1 MTTSIYALVSEICGL
16 LKSTNK
22 HIFKGRENFS
32 GSDQLPPF
40 ILLFGRES
48 KTPSDSEAARG
59 RLWGQSS
66 ARLESS
72 GMDLVRGKVR
82 WSRTEPRR
90 GREAAD
96 GEQGRILLT
105 EAQAPR
111 RQQPKG
117 HSSKP
122 RRKIPGFLRRLRR
135 NKEPQNVCEMET
147 SKDFQ
152 HLVQKGQF
160 LEAYESLSVLAQEG
174 QDCGPQFEALAQGM
188 WRVVQQA
195 LQGAGHSQELEAVL
209 DTVEATTLL
218 DDGNAAWG
226 GQLGRLL
233 RMDAEARVPTLKPGD
248 QLGPFLEKLD
258 KAVRQGLGS
267 PRASQLGTRLW
278 ETYRTCFQEVLC
290 SRLWG
295 LTTGPCGADL
305 KSCLQLY
312 TWGKTACFLRPG
324 ETLLN
329 APPAA
334 QEPTAG
340 HLLDPIMMF
349 VTWMSQTQEK
359 LVGMIQ
365 EKVEAALEKVL
376 ICDRKQWAQF
386 SRPKT
391 FLEISQLLEANTK
404 AVQHLGPSITS
415 QVQAV
420 VLKTFSTFLN
430 RYKVEAVGFLQRNA
444 TAGAFPEV
452 HVLENCCILRE
463 TWQNLSQAHVPPED
477 LGPAVQGAIHFI
489 EDHSRD
495 HLVPRV
501 RALCQSQLRAHFGS
515 KDKDLVHAL
524 QSLWQGLEG
533 CPRLH
538 SSPLYEV
545 GGGFGGDW
553 LAGGHPEKLKQVP
566 LKLGGWGFDIPGG
579 GDRPPTDPCWRS
591 LSSSRPPPVPKGAP
605 LRPVRPCPGTAFTR
619 ASLSC
624 LFWGSRALCEVCTW
638 WSLGSTSRPW
648 PLTSGRWSPGSGTAS
663 GFRWRWTS
671 RSWMT
676 SSGGMG
682 GPAWPAQ
689 RSPSWRSSSSV
700 RTRAGRLW
708 RTGWPPSGTSSRVI

>member
-324 ETLLN
+324 RETLLN

-538 SSPLYEV
+538 SSPLYESIMRSLHMV
-545 GGGFGGDW
+545 VFGEYLQA
-553 LAGGHPEKLKQVP
+553 LATHLRTLEPRKWDSLRLQVEMDIKKLDDIFRRHGAGP
-566 LKLGGWGFDIPGG
+566 LQLRGPGG
-579 GDRPPTDPCWRS
+579 GSEGKTLLLLLLLMPQLCTR
-591 LSSSRPPPVPKGAP
+591 VPFPSVKVLLP
-605 LRPVRPCPGTAFTR
+605 QVCC
-619 ASLSC
+619 SLSC
-624 LFWGSRALCEVCTW
+624 PRCT
-638 WSLGSTSRPW
+638 SQSSFGQELSRP
-648 PLTSGRWSPGSGTAS
+648 LIGKCLDGR
-663 GFRWRWTS
+663 
-671 RSWMT
+671 
-676 SSGGMG
+676 
-682 GPAWPAQ
+682 GPA
-689 RSPSWRSSSSV
+689 
-700 RTRAGRLW
+700 TRVFVPPGPGGRL
-708 RTGWPPSGTSSRVI
+708 TGLDGGGEGMHGTFTLEPPPSYDAGQALWEAT